1 MVLSF
6 IKSRCVDS
14 FWGVHF
20 GWHRALKPGSRNDR
34 IDLVGASRALL
45 AAPRFGAPDADPDAG
60 QDGVLPDGE
69 ERRVAQGGRESR
81 PSWRRSTPRKRILM
95 TGSSGCGR
103 RQNSESTLHRRDH
116 MKQRQ
121 SVARTLAMAVV
132 LSASPMAA
140 VAHFQELIP
149 SAEIVDANTGNQVM
163 LALSFTH
170 PMARGPVMPM
180 GRPAQFGVL
189 GPTGREDLADSL
201 RSTNLDGKTA
211 YRADYRFRRPGDYVF
226 YVEPAP
232 YWEPGEGRMI
242 VHYTK
247 TVVDA
252 FGAEAGWDAMVGFP
266 VEIEP
271 LVRPYGLWTGNL
283 FRGIVRKGGEP
294 VPFAEVEVEWRNDGS
309 VRPPADPFITQVIK
323 ADAAG
328 VFAYAMPRAGWW
340 GFAALIEGD
349 RPMTNPDG
357 ELVPVEQGALIW
369 VRTRD
374 MD

>member
-1 MVLSF
+1 
-6 IKSRCVDS
+6 
-14 FWGVHF
+14 
-20 GWHRALKPGSRNDR
+20 
-34 IDLVGASRALL
+34 
-45 AAPRFGAPDADPDAG
+45 
-60 QDGVLPDGE
+60 
-69 ERRVAQGGRESR
+69 
-81 PSWRRSTPRKRILM
+81 
-95 TGSSGCGR
+95 
-103 RQNSESTLHRRDH
+103 
-116 MKQRQ
+116 
-121 SVARTLAMAVV
+121 
-132 LSASPMAA
+132 
-140 VAHFQELIP
+140 
-149 SAEIVDANTGNQVM
+149 
-163 LALSFTH
+163 
-170 PMARGPVMPM
+170 
-180 GRPAQFGVL
+180 
-189 GPTGREDLADSL
+189 
-201 RSTNLDGKTA
+201 
-211 YRADYRFRRPGDYVF
+211 
-226 YVEPAP
+226 
-232 YWEPGEGRMI
+232 
-242 VHYTK
+242 
-247 TVVDA
+247 VVDA

-340 GFAALIEGD
+340 GFAALVEGD